1 MRVTVLTGGAT
12 AERAVAFA
20 GAAQVV
26 AALRSRGHDVRVVD
40 LATGLLSESAERQWL
55 VLEVGAAPPAVRDL
69 AAGEREMLA
78 HGLAGLAELR
88 RADVL
93 FPVLHGG
100 AGEGGMLQAV
110 LEAIGVPYTG
120 SGPLG
125 SALAVDK
132 DLSKRLFRAAGV
144 PVADWIMT
152 PPPLAPRAVRRA
164 LGMPVIVKPSK
175 QGSTVGLSLV
185 KRERDLPAAIA
196 EAGRWD
202 DEVMVEA
209 FIPGRELT
217 VGVLGD
223 QALPAGEIIPR
234 HELFDYECKYTP
246 GMSEEVFPARLSARL
261 ARRLQALAVT
271 AHRAVKL
278 EGYSRVDFRLA
289 PSGDIFCLEANN
301 LPGLTRTSLFPQAA
315 RAAGIDYPE
324 MCERI
329 CRLARNIRPE
339 RRE

>member
-26 AALRSRGHDVRVVD
+26 AALRSRAHEVRVVD
-40 LATGLLSESAERQWL
+40 IATGLLSDSDERQRL
-55 VLEVGAAPPAVRDL
+55 VLEVGTTPPEVRDL
-69 AAGEREMLA
+69 ATGEREMLS
-78 HGLAGLAELR
+78 HGLAGLEEVR

-93 FPVLHGG
+93 FLVVHGG
-100 AGEGGMLQAV
+100 SGEGGVLQGV

-152 PPPLAPRAVRRA
+152 PPPVAPRAVKRA

-185 KRERDLPAAIA
+185 KREQDLHVAITEAA
-196 EAGRWD
+196 RWD

-223 QALPAGEIIPR
+223 QALPAGEIIPK

-246 GMSEEVFPARLSARL
+246 GMSEEVFPAKLTAHIGRQ
-261 ARRLQALAVT
+261 LQTLAVT
-271 AHRAVKL
+271 AHRAIKL
-278 EGYSRVDFRLA
+278 DGYSRVDFRLT

-301 LPGLTRTSLFPQAA
+301 LPGLTRTSLYPQAA
-315 RAAGIDYPE
+315 RAAGIEYAE

-329 CRLARNIRPE
+329 CRLARNFRQE